1 MLTFYGSE
9 ASQPDGMSLK
19 AQLAWSYFFENGWAV
34 TRTEDGVYIVTDE
47 ACDLSTAGIYPD
59 EEALIAWLE
68 EATEENLNDDPED
81 YLRTFVSIRGLL
93 STDVVAAMIELVC
106 GSAAASTPH
115 PSDPP
120 PTTQTEKKNDAEN
133 KIDGEEAEAES
144 R

>member
-1 MLTFYGSE
+1 
-9 ASQPDGMSLK
+9 MSLK
-19 AQLAWSYFFENGWAV
+19 AQLAWDYFFENGWAV
-34 TRTEDGVYIVTDE
+34 TRTDDGIYIVTDE
-47 ACDLSTAGIYPD
+47 ACDLYTAGIYSD
-59 EEALIAWLE
+59 EEALIDWLE
-68 EATEENLNDDPED
+68 EATEENLKDDPED

-106 GSAAASTPH
+106 GSAATTASTPH

-120 PTTQTEKKNDAEN
+120 PTTQTERTNVENMIDMEN